1 MRQPDQRVKG
11 VSRVFVIGILA
22 VGVLL
27 GFTLGLYASGSI
39 GGERNSSAL
48 YDEDLVTSV
57 VEIAS
62 PAVVEITVSRGGAR
76 LGLRGSGTSSGSGF
90 LVDDQGHIITNNHVV
105 DGATDIV
112 VRLSDGRTLDAKKLG
127 ASPADDPALIE
138 VEADEVAGIRPL
150 PLTNSSE
157 VRPGQIAIAI
167 GSPLRNFNS
176 VTVGVVSGTGRGPS
190 SILRRP
196 IPNMIQTDAPLNP
209 GNSGGPLLN
218 SKGEVIG
225 VNSSVRSGS
234 FQRLDDYR
242 IGFAVPSNTV
252 RGLLP
257 ELLKPQ
263 QVRRPWL
270 GISGG
275 PVTGSLADT
284 LGLPRGIYVAR
295 VFPDSPAE
303 MAGLV
308 PFATVAGTGDG
319 DVITAVDGRPVSA
332 VDDMVS
338 YFNELRPGEEV
349 TLSVVRN
356 SQEIEVDVTLT
367 EWPDT

>member
-1 MRQPDQRVKG
+1 M
-11 VSRVFVIGILA
+11 
-22 VGVLL
+22 
-27 GFTLGLYASGSI
+27 
-39 GGERNSSAL
+39 
-48 YDEDLVTSV
+48 
-57 VEIAS
+57 
-62 PAVVEITVSRGGAR
+62 
-76 LGLRGSGTSSGSGF
+76 
-90 LVDDQGHIITNNHVV
+90 
-105 DGATDIV
+105 
-112 VRLSDGRTLDAKKLG
+112 
-127 ASPADDPALIE
+127 
-138 VEADEVAGIRPL
+138 
-150 PLTNSSE
+150 
-157 VRPGQIAIAI
+157 
-167 GSPLRNFNS
+167 
-176 VTVGVVSGTGRGPS
+176 
-190 SILRRP
+190 
-196 IPNMIQTDAPLNP
+196 
-209 GNSGGPLLN
+209 
-218 SKGEVIG
+218 
-225 VNSSVRSGS
+225 RSGS

>member
-218 SKGEVIG
+218 SK
-225 VNSSVRSGS
+225 RR
-234 FQRLDDYR
+234 RL
-242 IGFAVPSNTV
+242 
-252 RGLLP
+252 
-257 ELLKPQ
+257 
-263 QVRRPWL
+263 
-270 GISGG
+270 
-275 PVTGSLADT
+275 
-284 LGLPRGIYVAR
+284 
-295 VFPDSPAE
+295 
-303 MAGLV
+303 
-308 PFATVAGTGDG
+308 
-319 DVITAVDGRPVSA
+319 
-332 VDDMVS
+332 
-338 YFNELRPGEEV
+338 
-349 TLSVVRN
+349 
-356 SQEIEVDVTLT
+356 
-367 EWPDT
+367 